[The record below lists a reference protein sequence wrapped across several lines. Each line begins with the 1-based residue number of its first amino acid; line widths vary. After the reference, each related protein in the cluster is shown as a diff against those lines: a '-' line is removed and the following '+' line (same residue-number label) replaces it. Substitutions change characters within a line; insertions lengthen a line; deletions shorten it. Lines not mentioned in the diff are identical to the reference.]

1 MQTIIILGAGQFG
14 KAVSDL
20 IDPNQ
25 FKIQAFGD
33 NAPSLWNTEIQT
45 ALGKV
50 PVVSVE
56 QAAALKPDLIL
67 ISVRDTTRSQM
78 LMDQVKTAGYEKKCM
93 LLHEL
98 YHTFDIR
105 SAALHRM
112 AKRVTEGNIPGDI
125 AELGVYQGDIA
136 WQLNALFPDR
146 QLLLFD
152 TFEGFDRKDVQIEM
166 EGQYSKAAEK
176 NFSDTSVEY
185 VRSRLSF
192 PQNALFYPG
201 YFPETTKGIPER
213 SFAFVSLDA
222 DLYAPILAGLKYFY
236 PRLSSG
242 GMILLHDY
250 NNTQFQ
256 GCREAVRQYEEEEH
270 ALLLV
275 PLSDLHGT
283 AVIIKP

>member
-67 ISVRDTTRSQM
+67 IAVRDTTRSQM

-98 YHTFDIR
+98 YRTFDIR
-105 SAALHRM
+105 SAVLHRM

-166 EGQYSKAAEK
+166 EGNYSKAAEK

-185 VRSRLSF
+185 VRSRLPF

-201 YFPETTKGIPER
+201 YFPKTTKGIPER
-213 SFAFVSLDA
+213 WFAFVSLDA
-222 DLYAPILAGLKYFY
+222 DLYAPIQAGLKYFY

-256 GCREAVRQYEEEEH
+256 GCREAVRRYEEEEH

>member
-25 FKIQAFGD
+25 FKLQAFGD
-33 NAPSLWNTEIQT
+33 NSPFLWNTEIQT
-45 ALGKV
+45 AFGKV
-50 PVVSVE
+50 PVVSIE
-56 QAAALKPDLIL
+56 QAAAFKPDLIL
-67 ISVRDTTRSQM
+67 IAVSDAARSQM
-78 LMDQVKTAGYEKKCM
+78 LMDQVKTAGYGKKCM

-98 YHTFDIR
+98 YRTFDIR
-105 SAALHRM
+105 SATLHRM
-112 AKRVTEGNIPGDI
+112 AKRVSEGNIPGDI
-125 AELGVYQGDIA
+125 AELGVFRGNIA

-152 TFEGFDRKDVQIEM
+152 TFEGFSRKDIQIETD
-166 EGQYSKAAEK
+166 GQYSKVSEK
-176 NFSDTSVEY
+176 TFSDTSVEY
-185 VRSRLSF
+185 VRNRLPF

-201 YFPETTKGIPER
+201 YFPETTKDIPER
-213 SFAFVSLDA
+213 SFAFISLDA
-222 DLYAPILAGLKYFY
+222 DLYAPIRAGLEYFY

-250 NNTQFQ
+250 NNTQFR
-256 GCREAVRQYEEEEH
+256 GCREAVRQYEEENQ

-283 AVIIKP
+283 AVIIKS